1 MSNNENQF
9 ATILQENKN
18 IPLHELIKTI
28 FQKRDGI
35 VIQMDISEKSCLS
48 YGFTPGT
55 RVNTNKGKGTVV
67 GVFQEN
73 LWFQLDDEKGRVS
86 YWGALRT
93 YEDAKAKDITVIQED
108 YDIHYL
114 TYYEFEALAHS
125 ECEKQY
131 SSFDPNSNRSLV
143 FPEPPFQFSSYLK
156 EALARPFK
164 SRRIVRSKNSTHLP
178 ILSNNDG
185 NNNNNPDVLDIIA
198 ALPIELVREIA
209 KLLTPLQLFI
219 ILFVSKVWYKR
230 FSDPLIWEYYCIH
243 YHTPFDKQIVRDH
256 YNSNYIEYFFSYG
269 IPKVHKFTLNNP
281 ADVLKFD
288 NSSYKIGG
296 LHWTFH
302 YQSKAIYFQ
311 MDALSVKFGKFR
323 NISVKIELNTTNDSG
338 LSDTKKLSYIVNSFE
353 ERCLLFN
360 YDDKCKYNFKMTVDI
375 SPALMSLLY
384 FRNIEK

>member
-1 MSNNENQF
+1 M
-9 ATILQENKN
+9 KN
-18 IPLHELIKTI
+18 LVLVMVLLLELALIQIKEKEQVKTKKERL
-28 FQKRDGI
+28 FFL
-35 VIQMDISEKSCLS
+35 ISFFFFFL
-48 YGFTPGT
+48 
-55 RVNTNKGKGTVV
+55 VV

-230 FSDPLIWEYYCIH
+230 FSDPL
-243 YHTPFDKQIVRDH
+243 
-256 YNSNYIEYFFSYG
+256 
-269 IPKVHKFTLNNP
+269 
-281 ADVLKFD
+281 
-288 NSSYKIGG
+288 
-296 LHWTFH
+296 
-302 YQSKAIYFQ
+302 
-311 MDALSVKFGKFR
+311 M
-323 NISVKIELNTTNDSG
+323 
-338 LSDTKKLSYIVNSFE
+338 
-353 ERCLLFN
+353 
-360 YDDKCKYNFKMTVDI
+360 
-375 SPALMSLLY
+375 
-384 FRNIEK
+384 